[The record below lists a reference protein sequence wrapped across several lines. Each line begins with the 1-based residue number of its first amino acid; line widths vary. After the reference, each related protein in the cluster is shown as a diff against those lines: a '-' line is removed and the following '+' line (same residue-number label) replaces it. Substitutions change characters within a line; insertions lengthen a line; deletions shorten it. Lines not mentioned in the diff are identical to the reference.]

1 MDVRNIRSLN
11 VVSLL
16 FTIFFSNFLK
26 NWMLMRNDISY
37 VILEHFHKSTEQID
51 DTSPLSMKND
61 SIQTLFTNQF
71 TQ

>member
-1 MDVRNIRSLN
+1 
-11 VVSLL
+11 
-16 FTIFFSNFLK
+16 
-26 NWMLMRNDISY
+26 MLMRNDISY

-71 TQ
+71 TR